1 CRRRAMDNWRSQGSP
16 RFLNHSYGETL
27 RPAGLHLPQGDKV
40 LRKEDHQAFVREFI
54 FEIKGGKHRILET
67 VEKENTY
74 SCRHVN
80 STCRHVNSPPPKPR
94 GVPVMSGTA

>member
-1 CRRRAMDNWRSQGSP
+1 
-16 RFLNHSYGETL
+16 
-27 RPAGLHLPQGDKV
+27 LPQGDKV

-80 STCRHVNSPPPKPR
+80 SPPPKPR
-94 GVPVMSGTA
+94 GVPVMSGTASGERQLLARLCRWQHPPGAEAVRGLVAVTGD